1 MFEKEII
8 SAVYEAA
15 AGRLTKEEIAAALE
29 TPKESRLGDLALPC
43 FKFSRSLRKAPPA
56 IAGEIAAAIKLPEC
70 VERTELAGGY
80 LNFFFDRVKAA
91 AGLRGLDGWTGE
103 STRGEREGEG
113 KTICLDY
120 SSVNI
125 AKPFHI
131 GHLSTT
137 VIGAALYRIFKYLG
151 YNAVGINH
159 LGDWGTQFGK
169 LIVAVKK
176 WSSLE

>member
-15 AGRLTKEEIAAALE
+15 AGLLTKEEIAAALE

-125 AKPFHI
+125 AKPINVRAAPVVSMLLRSRRVMSETRAPCTLMHRRP
-131 GHLSTT
+131 LSVDMRT
-137 VIGAALYRIFKYLG
+137 R
-151 YNAVGINH
+151 
-159 LGDWGTQFGK
+159 
-169 LIVAVKK
+169 
-176 WSSLE
+176 